1 MRVSLNE
8 IQVMCRK
15 AFEGMGFAAGDC
27 EDAAELVGWLQL
39 QGLDASV
46 RWKKPCST
54 CKPKLPSR
62 TPCAM
67 RIAPCW

>member
-39 QGLDASV
+39 QGLDGVGALE
-46 RWKKPCST
+46 KALLYLQAEAAQPYT
-54 CKPKLPSR
+54 
-62 TPCAM
+62 
-67 RIAPCW
+67 